1 MKMEGFD
8 ISNSIV

>member
-1 MKMEGFD
+1 MEGFD